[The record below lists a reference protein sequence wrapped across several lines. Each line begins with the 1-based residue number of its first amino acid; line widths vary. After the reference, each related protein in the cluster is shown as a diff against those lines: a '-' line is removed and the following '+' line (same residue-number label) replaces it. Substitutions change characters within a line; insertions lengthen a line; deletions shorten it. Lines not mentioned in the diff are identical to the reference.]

1 MKEERKRERKLLS
14 NRVGIKTKRRLTL
27 RQKTFANLVPLS
39 PSLTQ
44 AALDAGYSKRIAGQ
58 VGCENMKK
66 SNIINEVAKV
76 ERNLKE
82 HLNAK
87 GMDDSNIA
95 DRIINYINYNSEEVE
110 RGGNEGGKVVVE
122 MRDSR
127 GVANM
132 LTNVVKFKGASLEN
146 TASNIISEV
155 NSETAW
161 LAIKS
166 LVRKLSVDQVKELR
180 DSCEAMLESSS
191 KIVAEA

>member
-1 MKEERKRERKLLS
+1 MTEEEKKERKRLS
-14 NRVGIKTKRRLTL
+14 NRTGIKKVRRLNN
-27 RQKTFANLVPLS
+27 RQKTFAKLLPISNS
-39 PSLTQ
+39 QTE
-44 AALDAGYSKRIAGQ
+44 AAVGAGYPVSRAHVAASQLVRNDKVIA
-58 VGCENMKK
+58 
-66 SNIINEVAKV
+66 EVAKV

-95 DRIINYINYNSEEVE
+95 DRIISYINYNSEEVE
-110 RGGNEGGKVVVE
+110 RGGNEGGRVVVE

-146 TASNIISEV
+146 TSAGIINEI
-155 NSETAW
+155 NSDTAW

-180 DSCEAMLESSS
+180 DSCDAMLES
-191 KIVAEA
+191 KAQIVAEA